1 MEEGSKAKW
10 GNRFGI
16 ILLPIYCHTKD
27 VDPLNYVK
35 RAKAMIDKKKQS
47 LEAHFSY
54 SIGHLIMSLLG
65 PKVRYHI

>member
-16 ILLPIYCHTKD
+16 ILLPIHCHTKD

-35 RAKAMIDKKKQS
+35 RAKAMVDKKKQS

-54 SIGHLIMSLLG
+54 NIGRLIMSLLG
-65 PKVRYHI
+65 PKVRYHK